1 MTDLVSDFEDFDF
14 EDLKDLYNPVLL
26 KFEQDNEDLI
36 KDNGD
41 LIKDNEEIVNNF
53 FQGEG
58 RNGKIC

>member
-36 KDNGD
+36 NDNED
-41 LIKDNEEIVNNF
+41 FIKDNEDFLNNF
-53 FQGEG
+53 IQGEG
-58 RNGKIC
+58 RNEKNC